1 MDFSTKYTVRT
12 DLADEVLENIGRKK
26 GNEDD
31 GIDFK
36 TEYIRSVRVDNVNVR
51 TKEAEKLTGKPVGR
65 YVTVTTG
72 EIWKSDRETFEN
84 IARTLSEIIGQMIPQ
99 KEGLFLIAALGN
111 DKITADAVG
120 PFAADNLIVSRHIKL
135 QSKELYESLEL
146 GECACIVPGV
156 MGDTGAEALELVRG
170 AVDMLKPSAVI
181 VIDALASRNVS
192 RLVKTVQISDSG
204 ISPGSGVGNA
214 RQEISRNT
222 LGVPTVAIGV
232 PTVVEAQTMC
242 LDILS
247 EALGEDPEVYN
258 YIVEKMPQNMG
269 RFFVCPK
276 ETDKIIKCMA
286 KLIGYS
292 LNFAIHKDIT
302 LGEMDEFLA

>member
-12 DLADEVLENIGRKK
+12 DLADEVLENIGQKK
-26 GNEDD
+26 GEKDD
-31 GIDFK
+31 GIDFS

-51 TKEAEKLTGKPVGR
+51 TEAASNLTGKPCGR

-72 EIWKSDRETFEN
+72 EIWKSDKEAFEN
-84 IARTLSEIIGQMIPQ
+84 MAKTLSDIIRRMIPD
-99 KEGLFLIAALGN
+99 KCGLCLVAALGN
-111 DKITADAVG
+111 DKITADAIG
-120 PFAADNLIVSRHIKL
+120 PLSADNLIVSRHIKL

-156 MGDTGAEALELVRG
+156 MGDTGAEALELVKG
-170 AVDMLKPSAVI
+170 AVDILKPDAVI

-192 RLVKTVQISDSG
+192 RLVKTVQICDSG

-214 RQEISRNT
+214 RQEISEKT

-247 EALGEDPEVYN
+247 EALGEDRTVYN
-258 YIVEKMPQNMG
+258 YIEEKIPDNMG

-302 LGEMDEFLA
+302 LSEMDEFLA

>member
-1 MDFSTKYTVRT
+1 MNFSTKYTVRT

>member
-12 DLADEVLENIGRKK
+12 DLADETLENVSEKK
-26 GNEDD
+26 GNESD
-31 GIDFK
+31 GIGFE
-36 TEYIRSVRVDNVNVR
+36 TEYIRSVKVDVVTVKTPDASR
-51 TKEAEKLTGKPVGR
+51 ITEKPMGK

-72 EIWKSDRETFEN
+72 EVWKSDKEAFEN
-84 IARTLSEIIGQMIPQ
+84 TAKTIADVVKQMLPRQ
-99 KEGLFLIAALGN
+99 GLYLVAALGN
-111 DKITADAVG
+111 DKITSDAIG
-120 PFAADNLIVSRHIKL
+120 PFAADNLIVSRHIKAL
-135 QSKELYESLEL
+135 DQRLYSSMGL

-156 MGDTGAEALELVRG
+156 MGDTGAEAFELVKG

-181 VIDALASRNVS
+181 VVDALASKNIS
-192 RLVKTVQISDSG
+192 RLAKTVQICDCG
-204 ISPGSGVGNA
+204 VSPGSGVGNA
-214 RQEISRNT
+214 RHEISHNT
-222 LGVPTVAIGV
+222 LGVPTIAIGV

-247 EALGEDPEVYN
+247 EVLFENESVYKSFE
-258 YIVEKMPQNMG
+258 EKFPDNVG

-292 LNFAIHKDIT
+292 LNFAIHKDMTIS
-302 LGEMDEFLA
+302 EMDEFLA

>member
-12 DLADEVLENIGRKK
+12 DLADEVLENFGQKSK
-26 GNEDD
+26 EKDD
-31 GIDFK
+31 GIDFR
-36 TEYIRSVRVDNVNVR
+36 TEYIRSVRVDNVTVR
-51 TKEAEKLTGKPVGR
+51 TKKAQELVGKPCGR

-72 EIWKSDRETFEN
+72 EIWKSDKQAFEN
-84 IARTLSEIIGQMIPQ
+84 MAKTLSDIIKQMIPD
-99 KEGLFLIAALGN
+99 KKGLFLVAALGN
-111 DKITADAVG
+111 DKITADAIG

-135 QSKELYESLEL
+135 QSRDLYESLGL
-146 GECACIVPGV
+146 GECACVVPGV
-156 MGDTGAEALELVRG
+156 MGDTGAEALELVKG
-170 AVDMLKPSAVI
+170 AVDKLKPSAVI

-192 RLVKTVQISDSG
+192 RLVKTVQICDSG

-214 RQEISRNT
+214 RKEISRNT

-232 PTVVEAQTMC
+232 PTVVEAQTLC

-247 EALGEDPEVYN
+247 QALGDNRDVYN
-258 YIVEKMPQNMG
+258 YIEEKIPHNMG

-292 LNFAIHKDIT
+292 INFAIHNDIT
-302 LGEMDEFLA
+302 LSEMDEFLA